1 MIDGT
6 RWSPPDSLKRYRGR
20 HLRLAGE
27 QIREVDA
34 IAELDG
40 ICILVSCK
48 SRVYTATYDM
58 SLHNVVRNTAD
69 YFSRA
74 VEDWEALIQKLRH
87 NPVGDNYDLSA
98 IKDLRGGV
106 VITPSV
112 MYVPIEVA
120 EKESVAGLRSYSSF
134 GEFEAWVSRDG
145 G

>member
-27 QIREVDA
+27 QIGEVDA

-58 SLHNVVRNTAD
+58 GLRNVVRNTAD
-69 YFSRA
+69 YLSRA
-74 VEDWEALIQKLRH
+74 VEDWEALVEKLRH
-87 NPVGDNYDLSA
+87 NPVGDNYNLSA
-98 IKDLRGGV
+98 IKDLRGV

-120 EKESVAGLRSYSSF
+120 EKESVAELRYYSSF
-134 GEFEAWVSRDG
+134 GEFETWVSRDG
-145 G
+145 A